1 MRAPWSWR
9 HRRSEPSEDARA
21 AVQQAG
27 RAIRDTERLT
37 EHIGEVATRAHQVAA
52 RADEVRRVNHIAEAV
67 MESMRRVQHP

>member
-9 HRRSEPSEDARA
+9 RRRSEPSEDARA

-27 RAIRDTERLT
+27 RAIRDTERLSV
-37 EHIGEVATRAHQVAA
+37 HIGEVASRAHQVAD

-67 MESMRRVQHP
+67 MDLLAEARHP